1 MDDVTKCSKRLNLQ
15 RALKVNHWQLA
26 HCWELSWQSEMLV
39 FVAWFV
45 ACICC
50 MIYCR
55 PFCPKVKTKWEFC
68 YVILRMALFFKR
80 HVLNFEITFVPFCT
94 SQNCESWEIK
104 IPRWHYNQSRGNETD
119 NSGKIESFQI
129 KIIILVYLSLIC
141 KFPLFC
147 TYHFSIYKHK
157 EVELKLRHDNKIFD
171 QALF

>member
-15 RALKVNHWQLA
+15 RALKVNHWQPA
-26 HCWELSWQSEMLV
+26 HCWELSWRSKMLV

-50 MIYCR
+50 MICCR
-55 PFCPKVKTKWEFC
+55 PFCPKVKTKWEFY
-68 YVILRMALFFKR
+68 YVILRMALFFKG

-104 IPRWHYNQSRGNETD
+104 IPRWHWNQSRGNETA

-129 KIIILVYLSLIC
+129 KIIILVYISFRFANFLCFALIIFQYRNT
-141 KFPLFC
+141 K
-147 TYHFSIYKHK
+147 
-157 EVELKLRHDNKIFD
+157 KLNPN
-171 QALF
+171 